1 MTDEQKQRVSAIHDE
16 QAALFEDRYV
26 DFMRDP
32 YSSAFTYGRYRLE
45 LLLRRYLPE
54 AGEGRRILDAGCG
67 SGHALRDLQSRGYLC
82 TGLDAAPAMVEVA
95 RRLNPGMD
103 IRRGDVEALPF
114 EDAQFD
120 FVISIEVI
128 RYLADPRKTLA
139 EFHRVLKPGGMALVT
154 AMPPFT
160 LTGYPLV
167 NLVTSRMQIGRLSR
181 VRQFFHS
188 SGRLRRL
195 FMESGFEDVKV
206 HAAFW
211 GPFRNAERVAPR
223 SVSHLLR
230 RWERVDSALER
241 AALAANFSNHLLAA
255 ATR

>member
-1 MTDEQKQRVSAIHDE
+1 MRNEQKQRVSEIHDE

-54 AGEGRRILDAGCG
+54 AGEGRSVLDAGCG
-67 SGHALRDLQSRGYLC
+67 SGHVLRDLQSRGYRC
-82 TGLDAAPAMVEVA
+82 TGLDASPAMVEVA
-95 RRLNPGMD
+95 QRLNPGMEVLG
-103 IRRGDVEALPF
+103 GDVEALPF
-114 EDAQFD
+114 VDEQFD

-128 RYLADPRKTLA
+128 RYLADARRALA
-139 EFHRVLKPGGMALVT
+139 EFHRVLKPGGTALVT

-160 LTGYPLV
+160 LTGYPLA
-167 NLVTSRMQIGRLSR
+167 NLVTSRVQIGRLSR

-195 FMESGFEDVKV
+195 FSEAGFDRVNV
-206 HAAFW
+206 HATFW
-211 GPFRNAERVAPR
+211 GPFRNVERILPRAAPM
-223 SVSHLLR
+223 LLR
-230 RWERVDSALER
+230 RWESVDSALEKAPF
-241 AALAANFSNHLLAA
+241 AADFSNHLLAA